1 MGRANRRGR
10 RSRRDVPNST
20 TYRSRYLKSQNTLFL
35 LNRTSRREGTL
46 KRTESTRLETA
57 PRIANSFIFNFFFLL
72 FLFLLVFPFLF
83 RLVISVRRSR
93 VRGCGIECVFV
104 AFLHV
109 GRRAGQSCPA
119 LHSCEGPDGLHCA
132 DGKGACV
139 GFVRRWG
146 CEEIGGRRGERT
158 GD

>member
-1 MGRANRRGR
+1 MDTGGWEGPIDEVDEVIEMFRTVRQIEAGISSPRILCFFLIVPVVGKELSRG
-10 RSRRDVPNST
+10 
-20 TYRSRYLKSQNTLFL
+20 L
-35 LNRTSRREGTL
+35 G
-46 KRTESTRLETA
+46 A
-57 PRIANSFIFNFFFLL
+57 PAALGIANSFIFNFFFLL
-72 FLFLLVFPFLF
+72 FLFLLLFPFLF
-83 RLVISVRRSR
+83 RLVISVRRNR

-104 AFLHV
+104 AFLHG

-146 CEEIGGRRGERT
+146 CEEIGGRG
-158 GD
+158 